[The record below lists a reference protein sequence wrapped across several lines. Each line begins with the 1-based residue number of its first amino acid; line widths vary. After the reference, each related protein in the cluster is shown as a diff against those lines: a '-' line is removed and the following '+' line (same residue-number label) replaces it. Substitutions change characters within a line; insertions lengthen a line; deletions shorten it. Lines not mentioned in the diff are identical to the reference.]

1 MSVFKRAKHAAQEGP
16 EPIELSQDT
25 LKALTQAAPSPGF
38 ARGGFVDKI
47 GANPGSS
54 SGSVL
59 PPFVPAQVV
68 DGNYVGA
75 DGVEAVYA
83 DAREQ
88 AQLRAEENYNLVES
102 PDHYRFPGGAQVID
116 ITKHLG
122 FLEGNIIKY
131 VARAGRKG
139 DRKEDL
145 LKAKKYLEWA
155 LEEAS

>member
-1 MSVFKRAKHAAQEGP
+1 MSVFKKAKHAAPGLPQVDERYTGYTAVEAAEVAFP
-16 EPIELSQDT
+16 VGFD
-25 LKALTQAAPSPGF
+25 AQAY
-38 ARGGFVDKI
+38 VDRT
-47 GANPGSS
+47 AT
-54 SGSVL
+54 
-59 PPFVPAQVV
+59 
-68 DGNYVGA
+68 

-83 DAREQ
+83 KAREQ